1 MSTGTNK
8 IKVIIAD
15 DVEILR
21 RGLETVL
28 AQDDSIEVVGT
39 ASDGKEAAEIAE
51 KLSPDVAIMDMR
63 MPGFDGE
70 YGIRKIKQTCPSV
83 RVLVLTTF
91 DDDETVK
98 KAVQSGADGYILKE
112 MDNDRI
118 LSAIKAVSGGMNV
131 YCANVF
137 GTVRS
142 ADSAVE
148 APDGELS
155 ASLSERDREL
165 LKLIAGGCDNKTIA
179 STLFLAEGTVRN
191 NISRL
196 LEKLGLKD
204 RTQLAVYAVKNK
216 IV

>member
-1 MSTGTNK
+1 MGN
-8 IKVIIAD
+8 IRVIIAD

-28 AQDDSIEVVGT
+28 AQDDSIKVVGT
-39 ASDGKEAAEIAE
+39 ASDGKEAALLAE
-51 KLSPDVAIMDMR
+51 QLLPDVAIMDMR

-70 YGIRKIKQTCPSV
+70 YGIKRIKQNCPNV

-91 DDDETVK
+91 DDDETVQ

-112 MDNDRI
+112 MDNERI
-118 LSAIKAVSGGMNV
+118 LGAIKAVSGGMNV

-137 GTVRS
+137 GSVRGAAAPAAEP
-142 ADSAVE
+142 ADESVS
-148 APDGELS
+148 G
-155 ASLSERDREL
+155 LSERDREL

-196 LEKLGLKD
+196 LEKLRLKD

>member
-1 MSTGTNK
+1 MGN
-8 IKVIIAD
+8 IRVIIAD

-39 ASDGKEAAEIAE
+39 ASDGKEAALLAE
-51 KLSPDVAIMDMR
+51 QLLPDVAIMDMR

-70 YGIRKIKQTCPSV
+70 YGIKRIKQNCPNV

-91 DDDETVK
+91 DDDETVQ

-112 MDNDRI
+112 MDNERI
-118 LSAIKAVSGGMNV
+118 LGAIKAVSGGMNV

-137 GTVRS
+137 GSVRGAAAPAAEP
-142 ADSAVE
+142 ADESVS
-148 APDGELS
+148 G
-155 ASLSERDREL
+155 LSERDREL

-196 LEKLGLKD
+196 LEKLKLKD

>member
-1 MSTGTNK
+1 MGN
-8 IKVIIAD
+8 IRVIIAD

-39 ASDGKEAAEIAE
+39 ASDGKEAALLAE
-51 KLSPDVAIMDMR
+51 QLLPDVAIMDMR

-70 YGIRKIKQTCPSV
+70 YGIKRIKQNCPNV

-91 DDDETVK
+91 DDDETVQ

-112 MDNDRI
+112 MDNERI
-118 LSAIKAVSGGMNV
+118 LGAIKAVSGGMNV

-137 GTVRS
+137 GSVRGAAAPAAEP
-142 ADSAVE
+142 ADESVS
-148 APDGELS
+148 G
-155 ASLSERDREL
+155 LSERDREL

-196 LEKLGLKD
+196 LEKLRLKD